1 MSASLEINE
10 KLSISLWGKNI
21 TNTRYSE
28 LRFNSVAAL
37 GAITELKADGR
48 QLGAELS
55 YSF

>member
-37 GAITELKADGR
+37 GAITELKADGK